1 MLNFPLFSMVAV
13 EDGTTDHQHVQPFP
27 GAETEVIE
35 YPMDPYMRIEWHLQK
50 LRLGI
55 MRVVAHR
62 AKEQSVPMT
71 RALQHE
77 VLLEV
82 IADPKLRQL
91 MGLNNPPSW

>member
-1 MLNFPLFSMVAV
+1 MNYGTMSDEHV
-13 EDGTTDHQHVQPFP
+13 EKFP
-27 GAETEVIE
+27 GAETEVID
-35 YPMDPYMRIEWHLQK
+35 YPVDPYMRIEWHLQK

-62 AKEQSVPMT
+62 AKERSVPMT

-77 VLLEV
+77 VLEEM

-91 MGLNNPPSW
+91 MGLNDPPSW